1 MLPIWVNAPGGISL
15 GSNLPVIAQQQAPSG
30 SRANLTSAASYNKV
44 KKMSVSMSVNGS
56 SSNELRRGAL
66 GVGFII
72 FFVVSA
78 ASPLSVIAGGF
89 PIGIMLGNG
98 PGTPALLVLALLVL
112 LAFSVGYTTM
122 SRHVTNAGGFYAFS
136 SRGLG
141 GLAGGAAGVLAM
153 CAYNILQVGLYGMFG
168 GVAAGTLSSVFGL
181 DLPWWAYSLLAMLS
195 IAILGYRNIDLSAR
209 LLSVIVIAE
218 YLAILTLD
226 VAILRSG
233 GDSGINFVSFEPTH
247 VLSGA
252 PAIGLLFCFAAFI
265 GFEATTIY
273 GEEAKDPQRTIPI
286 ATYASVLLIGCFY
299 ALSIWSLVI
308 GVGVDKIV
316 PTLLALP
323 DPTTFIYG
331 MSDHFVGPGLTS
343 LIRVL
348 FMVSIYAGLL
358 AFHNA
363 AARYFYAIGR
373 DGLLPRQLGTTHRL
387 HQSPHMGSALQSLI
401 AAVVVLA
408 FAALGADPILQL
420 FAWFSSLAT
429 LCLVLLM
436 ALTSAA
442 VLVYFSRHPELRLGI
457 LRSRILPGFSCIA
470 LLGVLGIAVLHFDVL
485 TGSSKLL
492 SYGLCA
498 VIPVALLLGVA
509 MAARLR
515 KLSPERFHA
524 LGSHKL

>member
-1 MLPIWVNAPGGISL
+1 
-15 GSNLPVIAQQQAPSG
+15 
-30 SRANLTSAASYNKV
+30 
-44 KKMSVSMSVNGS
+44 MSVPMSQIS
-56 SSNELRRGAL
+56 SSTELRRGAL

-98 PGTPALLVLALLVL
+98 AGTPALLVLTLLVL
-112 LAFSVGYTTM
+112 LAFSVGYTSM
-122 SRHVTNAGGFYAFS
+122 ARHVTNAGGFYAFS

-153 CAYNILQVGLYGMFG
+153 FAYNILQVGLYGMFG
-168 GVAAGTLSSVFGL
+168 GVVAGTMASVFGVE
-181 DLPWWAYSLLAMLS
+181 LPWWCYSLLAMTS
-195 IAILGYRNIDLSAR
+195 IAVLGYRQIDLSAR
-209 LLSVIVIAE
+209 VLSIIVVAE

-226 VAILRSG
+226 FAILKSG
-233 GDSGINFVSFEPTH
+233 GDAGVNLDSFKSEHVFSGTPS
-247 VLSGA
+247 
-252 PAIGLLFCFAAFI
+252 IGLLFCFAAFI

-273 GEEAKDPQRTIPI
+273 GEEARDPQRSIPV

-299 ALSIWSLVI
+299 TLSIWSMVV
-308 GVGVDKIV
+308 GVGADKIV
-316 PTLLALP
+316 ATLQALG

-331 MSDHFVGPGLTS
+331 MSDHFVGPELTKV
-343 LIRVL
+343 IRVL

-358 AFHNA
+358 AFHNS

-373 DGLLPRQLGTTHRL
+373 DGLLHRMLGTTHRI

-401 AAVVVLA
+401 AAVVVLI
-408 FAALGADPILQL
+408 FAAMDADPILQL

-429 LCLVLLM
+429 LCLILLM

-442 VLVYFSRHPELRLGI
+442 VFAYFWRHPEIPLG
-457 LRSRILPGFSCIA
+457 LWRGRILPAFSCLA
-470 LLGVLGIAVLHFDVL
+470 LLFVLAIAVIHFDVL
-485 TGSSKLL
+485 TGSSKAL
-492 SYGLCA
+492 SYALCA
-498 VIPVALLLGVA
+498 VIPVALVAGVLL
-509 MAARLR
+509 AARLR
-515 KLSPERFHA
+515 RISPERFQA

>member
-1 MLPIWVNAPGGISL
+1 MTVSVPIN
-15 GSNLPVIAQQQAPSG
+15 
-30 SRANLTSAASYNKV
+30 
-44 KKMSVSMSVNGS
+44 S
-56 SSNELRRGAL
+56 STGLKRGAL

-98 PGTPALLVLALLVL
+98 AGTPALLILTLLVL

-122 SRHVTNAGGFYAFS
+122 ARHVTNAGGFYAFS

-141 GLAGGAAGVLAM
+141 GLAGGAAGMLAM
-153 CAYNILQVGLYGMFG
+153 FAYNILQIGLYGMFG
-168 GVAAGTLSSVFGL
+168 GVVSSTMASMFGL
-181 DLPWWAYSLLAMLS
+181 ELAWWSYSLMAMAS
-195 IAILGYRNIDLSAR
+195 IAILGYRKIDLSAR
-209 LLSVIVIAE
+209 VLSIVVIAE

-226 VAILRSG
+226 FAILKTG
-233 GDSGINFVSFEPTH
+233 GDSGINLDSFSRSH
-247 VLSGA
+247 VFSGT
-252 PAIGLLFCFAAFI
+252 PSIGVLFCFAAFI

-286 ATYASVLLIGCFY
+286 ATYCSVLLIGSFY
-299 ALSIWSLVI
+299 ALSVWSMIV
-308 GVGVDKIV
+308 GVGADKIV
-316 PTLLALP
+316 ATLQALQ

-331 MSDHFVGPGLTS
+331 MSDHFVGPYLTQI
-343 LIRVL
+343 IRVL

-373 DGLLPRQLGTTHRL
+373 DGLLPSRLGTTHRV
-387 HQSPHMGSALQSLI
+387 HQSPHMGSVLQSLI
-401 AAVVVLA
+401 SAVVVLI
-408 FAALGADPILQL
+408 FAAMDADPILQL
-420 FAWFSSLAT
+420 FAWFSNLAT
-429 LCLVLLM
+429 LCVILLM

-442 VLVYFSRHPELRLGI
+442 VWAYFRRHPELKIGLWRG
-457 LRSRILPGFSCIA
+457 RILPGISCLA
-470 LLGVLGIAVLHFDVL
+470 LLVVLILAVVHFDVL
-485 TGSSKLL
+485 TGASTVL

-498 VIPVALLLGVA
+498 IIPAALLAGVFL
-509 MAARLR
+509 AARLR
-515 KLSPERFHA
+515 KASPERYLA

>member
-1 MLPIWVNAPGGISL
+1 
-15 GSNLPVIAQQQAPSG
+15 
-30 SRANLTSAASYNKV
+30 
-44 KKMSVSMSVNGS
+44 MSQIS
-56 SSNELRRGAL
+56 SSTELRRGAL

-98 PGTPALLVLALLVL
+98 AGTPALLVLTLLVL
-112 LAFSVGYTTM
+112 LAFSVGYTSM
-122 SRHVTNAGGFYAFS
+122 ARHVTNAGGFYAFS

-153 CAYNILQVGLYGMFG
+153 FAYNILQVGLYGMFG
-168 GVAAGTLSSVFGL
+168 GVVAGTMASVFGVE
-181 DLPWWAYSLLAMLS
+181 LPWWFYSLLAMTS
-195 IAILGYRNIDLSAR
+195 IAVLGYRQIDLSAR
-209 LLSVIVIAE
+209 VLSIIVVAE

-226 VAILRSG
+226 FAILKSG
-233 GDSGINFVSFEPTH
+233 GDAGVNLDSFKSEHVFSGTPS
-247 VLSGA
+247 
-252 PAIGLLFCFAAFI
+252 IGLLFCFAAFI

-273 GEEAKDPQRTIPI
+273 GEEARDPQRSIPV

-299 ALSIWSLVI
+299 TLSIWSMVV
-308 GVGVDKIV
+308 GVGADKIV
-316 PTLLALP
+316 ATLQALG

-331 MSDHFVGPGLTS
+331 MSDHFVGPELTKV
-343 LIRVL
+343 IRVL

-358 AFHNA
+358 AFHNS

-373 DGLLPRQLGTTHRL
+373 DGLLHRMLGTTHRI

-401 AAVVVLA
+401 AAVVVLI
-408 FAALGADPILQL
+408 FAAMDADPILQL

-429 LCLVLLM
+429 LCLILLM

-442 VLVYFSRHPELRLGI
+442 VFAYFWRHPEIPLG
-457 LRSRILPGFSCIA
+457 LWRGRILPAFSCLA
-470 LLGVLGIAVLHFDVL
+470 LLFVLAIAVIHFDVL
-485 TGSSKLL
+485 TGSSKAL
-492 SYGLCA
+492 SYALCA
-498 VIPVALLLGVA
+498 VIPVALVAGVLL
-509 MAARLR
+509 AARLR
-515 KLSPERFHA
+515 RISPERFQA